1 MTLQPGEHLLLKFK
15 VGSPPWRHCVVLTGA
30 DGTHHWVLTP
40 SRAVRRQGLSDVEVS
55 EIVMFNGSKLPAR
68 LVGERANMYL
78 DVDSPQG
85 RFTKEEITAAVTQAG
100 APARRLRGKSSGG
113 VPLPLADGIGE
124 ETSGDP
130 KAGKAVSPRPR
141 MKVMTLETG
150 GRAADAASLDG
161 EAAPDL
167 SPRPVGRT
175 GDLKDGEGWYI
186 LVGRGP
192 LPAGSPISLRG
203 LKHSLLGDLALFDK
217 AGVTLVAYWSTAE
230 EAAAKLRRLQIST
243 SGRSAGDFEGLSEIF
258 RAAGDTPLKGPVPAD
273 AQLAEDLR
281 VLAVHYE
288 RDGRRFRRLAD
299 CEPDYFEEV
308 FDDWPL
314 RGDRNTGNNMRD
326 LRREDR
332 TWLTHHEDW
341 VSKSGVRQNDR
352 SVHEHKAL
360 CTALYWGTVYDQLQ
374 LPNLAMAE
382 TLNNRRQLIE
392 HAHEGHP
399 EQPRWDGADD

>member
-1 MTLQPGEHLLLKFK
+1 
-15 VGSPPWRHCVVLTGA
+15 
-30 DGTHHWVLTP
+30 
-40 SRAVRRQGLSDVEVS
+40 
-55 EIVMFNGSKLPAR
+55 
-68 LVGERANMYL
+68 
-78 DVDSPQG
+78 
-85 RFTKEEITAAVTQAG
+85 
-100 APARRLRGKSSGG
+100 
-113 VPLPLADGIGE
+113 
-124 ETSGDP
+124 
-130 KAGKAVSPRPR
+130 

-150 GRAADAASLDG
+150 GRGADAAPLDG

-167 SPRPVGRT
+167 SPRPLGRT

-203 LKHSLLGDLALFDK
+203 MKHSVFGDLALFDK
-217 AGVTLVAYWSTAE
+217 AGVTLAAYWSTAE
-230 EAAAKLRRLQIST
+230 EAAAKLRRLQISA
-243 SGRSAGDFEGLSEIF
+243 SGRAAADFEGVSEIF
-258 RAAGDTPLKGPVPAD
+258 RVAADTPQKGAAPAET
-273 AQLAEDLR
+273 QLAEDLR

-308 FDDWPL
+308 FGDWPL

-360 CTALYWGTVYDQLQ
+360 CTALHWGTVYDQLQ

-399 EQPRWDGADD
+399 EQPRWDGADDWVGYKNRGSGTLIDPKREQYVAARQSEKAKILEASIKAKEVNAQWLRRGGGDGGGEGAGGDKKPKPPKGLTKGDGRGSGGAAPSGG